1 MIEDMHE
8 AIRTKDDMTKDMHE
22 TIMPKDLMKQG
33 NEQGPIALQWGSTN
47 MLFH

>member
-22 TIMPKDLMKQG
+22 TIMPKDHLKNKEMNKD
-33 NEQGPIALQWGSTN
+33 P
-47 MLFH
+47 